1 MLTTHT
7 NTTFKTAFMASM
19 GVMAQLIAP
28 SSYAGEASLVAT
40 ANSNIVVQTT
50 AQASLT
56 LSPSTTVLA
65 GKYTENIILATW
77 SAEVTAGS
85 LALRLNPTIMKTTSP
100 SWGTATSKESSSNTM
115 PLNYTT
121 LNSAPCNFTSNTLS
135 SNTNGWNVCNQ
146 GLLNSSGYIRLASG
160 GGTTLSPGTYPL
172 SMDVAVWA
180 Y

>member
-1 MLTTHT
+1 MMLIK
-7 NTTFKTAFMASM
+7 NKMILFVGTALLLP
-19 GVMAQLIAP
+19 LIAP

-56 LSPSTTVLA
+56 LEPKTTILA
-65 GKYTENIILATW
+65 GKYTESLILATW
-77 SAEVTAGS
+77 SAEATAGS
-85 LALRLNPTIMKTTSP
+85 LALRLNPTTMKTTSP
-100 SWGTATSKESSSNTM
+100 SWGTATSKESSSNTI
-115 PLNYTT
+115 PLNYST

-146 GLLNSSGYIRLASG
+146 GLLNSSGYIRLVS
-160 GGTTLSPGTYPL
+160 GGTTTIAPGTYPL